1 MIDRTMRAVLTYGP
15 GDLRY
20 ESVETPTPGPGEVL
34 VKVARVGMGI
44 NDPTIAEGHW
54 PIRTDRPTIAG
65 HEFVGTVAVL
75 GDGAAARHGVALG
88 ERVLA
93 EQVAFCRTC
102 YYCRRGWYHLCDRP
116 MLFGLNLDGGWADYM
131 IFPENSIVHR
141 LPPEISDGSAIALE
155 STSCGIY
162 TVERGGLALGETVVV
177 LGGGFLGLIMVQV
190 CAIMGAGLIIYCEDD
205 DHRLQTG
212 KSLGA
217 HVTLNLRRDDVVAE
231 VRRVTGGLGCDLVVD
246 HGQTEAIELGSKMLR
261 KRGRFVVG
269 AAYANLKA
277 RAIEFGAICNQNE
290 LTFIGRTMSGG
301 AEANCFAR
309 AIEYVRR
316 GAIRLDPV
324 VTHNLPLADFQHA
337 LDVSR
342 RRIEHAIKVSMTP

>member
-1 MIDRTMRAVLTYGP
+1 MSDKTMHAVLTYGP
-15 GDLRY
+15 GDMRY
-20 ESVETPTPGPGEVL
+20 DEIAVPSPGPGEIL

-54 PIRTDRPTIAG
+54 PMRTDRPTIAG
-65 HEFVGTVAVL
+65 HEFAGVAVAAGEGAEQRHGIAL
-75 GDGAAARHGVALG
+75 GD
-88 ERVLA
+88 RVLA
-93 EQVAFCRTC
+93 EQVAFCRAC
-102 YYCRRGWYHLCDRP
+102 YYCKRGWYHLCERP
-116 MLFGLNLDGGWADYM
+116 MFFGLNLDGGWADYM

-162 TVERGGLALGETVVV
+162 TVERGGLRMGETVVV

-190 CAIMGAGLIIYCEDD
+190 CAIMGAGLVVYCEDD
-205 DHRLQTG
+205 DHRLQIG

-231 VRRVTGGLGCDLVVD
+231 VRRLTGGLGSDLVVD

-269 AAYANLKA
+269 AAYANTNSPK
-277 RAIEFGAICNQNE
+277 IEFGAICNQNE

-301 AEANCFAR
+301 VDADCFAR

-316 GAIRLDPV
+316 GAIKLDPV
-324 VTHNLPLADFQHA
+324 VTHNLPLADFRHA

-342 RRIEHAIKVSMTP
+342 SRIEHAIKVSMTP